1 MYLKTLEIRNF
12 RGIENLKVK
21 FHENINVIIG
31 PNGVCKTA
39 VIDAIRLFFQLGD
52 IDNENR
58 LPIREEDFHRKK
70 TKDDK
75 GNIIFKR
82 LEPIELIYVFD
93 GIEGSQLGAYKD
105 YEFIDDDGKIRARVR
120 LSYNISNGRITYSV
134 TTGSPKA
141 EIRPDQNT
149 YSLFRLY
156 YLEALRDSTRRLL
169 TTKNNLLGRVISRKI
184 SNEPEAEKRYKDIV
198 TEANRALLEQ
208 QEVKDTKKGI
218 NENLGRILKG
228 NENVVDL
235 KIEQDK
241 VEYIVNVIKP
251 FLPKSSQND
260 FEGFKLWQNSLGFNN
275 LIYIATVLSD
285 LKDCHTEDK
294 DAIYALL
301 IEEPEAH
308 LHPQLQVNLYDFLL
322 NADDDSNS
330 QTFITTHSPTL
341 TSRVPFENLIL
352 LRDSAYCI
360 DDCFI
365 DREKEGI
372 KYQGDTHFTVKSI
385 KYFKNMLRR
394 YIDVTRSQL
403 FFSNGCLLVEGISE
417 ALIMNKFSEL
427 HGKRLSDYQI
437 EIVNLE
443 GTAFTQ
449 FLLLFNSSDISKRLP
464 MKLAI
469 LTDEDQFTDSK
480 NKEWN
485 LENLVKDDYSRL
497 HTLRKKIQDGKT
509 IGRIDN
515 LKNASN
521 RQTKIKICSGLK
533 TLEYQLCRANV
544 DSVKNTISETAI
556 FKYFKK
562 LDNHKIAEVEKY
574 IKSIKSDKLSD
585 DDQMEISLLLWKC
598 MPGKSDFAQGFIEY
612 IEEQQE
618 SEGAI
623 NFIIPQYMIDAIDF
637 LIE

>member
-1 MYLKTLEIRNF
+1 MHLKTLEIRNF

-52 IDNENR
+52 IDSENR
-58 LPIREEDFHRKK
+58 LPIREEDFHRKE
-70 TKDDK
+70 TEDDN

-82 LEPIELIYVFD
+82 LEPIEFIYVFD

-120 LSYNISNGRITYSV
+120 LSYNISKGRVTYSV
-134 TTGSPKA
+134 TAGSPKA
-141 EIRPDQNT
+141 ETRPDLNT

-198 TEANRALLEQ
+198 TEANKALLEQ
-208 QEVKDTKKGI
+208 KEVKDTKKGI

-228 NENVVDL
+228 SENFVDL

-322 NADDDSNS
+322 NADYDSNS

-372 KYQGDTHFTVKSI
+372 KYQGNTHFTVKSI

-427 HGKRLSDYQI
+427 HGKCLSDYQI

-464 MKLAI
+464 MKLAV

-485 LENLVKDDYSRL
+485 LENLVNKEYSGL
-497 HTLRKKIQDGKT
+497 HSLRENIQRGNP
-509 IGRIDN
+509 IGRVDN
-515 LKNASN
+515 LRNASN
-521 RQTKIKICSGLK
+521 GQANIIICSGLK

-544 DSVKNTISETAI
+544 CSDKNAILETAI
-556 FKYFKK
+556 FKYLKD
-562 LDNHKIAEVEKY
+562 LDSSKIGEVEKY
-574 IKSIKSDKLSD
+574 MKSIKSDKLSED
-585 DDQMEISLLLWKC
+585 EQIETSILLWKC
-598 MPGKSDFAQGFIEY
+598 MPGKSDFAQGFIEH
-612 IEEQQE
+612 IEKIQE
-618 SEGAI
+618 KEEVV
-623 NFIIPQYMIDAIDF
+623 NFTIPQYMIDAIDF

>member
-39 VIDAIRLFFQLGD
+39 VIDAIRLFFQLGA
-52 IDNENR
+52 IDSENR

-497 HTLRKKIQDGKT
+497 HTLRKKNT
-509 IGRIDN
+509 RW
-515 LKNASN
+515 KNYW
-521 RQTKIKICSGLK
+521 T
-533 TLEYQLCRANV
+533 
-544 DSVKNTISETAI
+544 
-556 FKYFKK
+556 
-562 LDNHKIAEVEKY
+562 H
-574 IKSIKSDKLSD
+574 
-585 DDQMEISLLLWKC
+585 
-598 MPGKSDFAQGFIEY
+598 
-612 IEEQQE
+612 
-618 SEGAI
+618 
-623 NFIIPQYMIDAIDF
+623 
-637 LIE
+637 

>member
-1 MYLKTLEIRNF
+1 MYLKMLEIRNF

-52 IDNENR
+52 IDSENR

-75 GNIIFKR
+75 GDIIFKR

-120 LSYNISNGRITYSV
+120 LSYNISKGRVTYSV
-134 TTGSPKA
+134 TAGSPKA
-141 EIRPDQNT
+141 ETRPDQNT

-198 TEANRALLEQ
+198 TEANKALLEQ

-218 NENLGRILKG
+218 NDNLGRILKG

-352 LRDSAYCI
+352 LRDSAYFI
-360 DDCFI
+360 NECFR
-365 DREKEGI
+365 DREKEKI
-372 KYQGDTHFTVKSI
+372 KYKGETRFTDRSI
-385 KYFKNMLRR
+385 KYFKNMLKR

-417 ALIMNKFSEL
+417 ALMMNKFSEL
-427 HGKRLSDYQI
+427 YGKRLSDYQI

-464 MKLAI
+464 MKLAV

-485 LENLVKDDYSRL
+485 LENLVKDDYSCL
-497 HTLRKKIQDGKT
+497 HTLRKNIQDGKT

-521 RQTKIKICSGLK
+521 GQANIKICSGLK

-544 DSVKNTISETAI
+544 CSDKSAILETAI
-556 FKYFKK
+556 FNYLKD
-562 LDNHKIAEVEKY
+562 LDSSKIGEVEKY
-574 IKSIKSDKLSD
+574 MKSIKSDKLSED
-585 DDQMEISLLLWKC
+585 EQIETSILLWKC
-598 MPGKSDFAQGFIEY
+598 MPGKSDFAQGFIEH
-612 IEEQQE
+612 IEKIQE
-618 SEGAI
+618 KEEV
-623 NFIIPQYMIDAIDF
+623 NFTIPQYMIDAIDF

>member
-556 FKYFKK
+556 FKYLKK

>member
-1 MYLKTLEIRNF
+1 
-12 RGIENLKVK
+12 
-21 FHENINVIIG
+21 
-31 PNGVCKTA
+31 
-39 VIDAIRLFFQLGD
+39 
-52 IDNENR
+52 
-58 LPIREEDFHRKK
+58 
-70 TKDDK
+70 
-75 GNIIFKR
+75 
-82 LEPIELIYVFD
+82 
-93 GIEGSQLGAYKD
+93 
-105 YEFIDDDGKIRARVR
+105 
-120 LSYNISNGRITYSV
+120 
-134 TTGSPKA
+134 
-141 EIRPDQNT
+141 
-149 YSLFRLY
+149 
-156 YLEALRDSTRRLL
+156 
-169 TTKNNLLGRVISRKI
+169 
-184 SNEPEAEKRYKDIV
+184 
-198 TEANRALLEQ
+198 
-208 QEVKDTKKGI
+208 
-218 NENLGRILKG
+218 
-228 NENVVDL
+228 
-235 KIEQDK
+235 
-241 VEYIVNVIKP
+241 
-251 FLPKSSQND
+251 
-260 FEGFKLWQNSLGFNN
+260 
-275 LIYIATVLSD
+275 
-285 LKDCHTEDK
+285 
-294 DAIYALL
+294 
-301 IEEPEAH
+301 
-308 LHPQLQVNLYDFLL
+308 
-322 NADDDSNS
+322 
-330 QTFITTHSPTL
+330 
-341 TSRVPFENLIL
+341 
-352 LRDSAYCI
+352 
-360 DDCFI
+360 
-365 DREKEGI
+365 
-372 KYQGDTHFTVKSI
+372 
-385 KYFKNMLRR
+385 MLRR

-485 LENLVKDDYSRL
+485 LENLVKDDYSCL

-556 FKYFKK
+556 FKYLKN
-562 LDNHKIAEVEKY
+562 LDSNKIAEVEKY

-585 DDQMEISLLLWKC
+585 DEQIEISLLLWKC

>member
-1 MYLKTLEIRNF
+1 MYLKTLEIKNF

-75 GNIIFKR
+75 GDIIFKR

-105 YEFIDDDGKIRARVR
+105 YEFIDDDGKIRACVR
-120 LSYNISNGRITYSV
+120 LSYNISKGRVTYSV
-134 TTGSPKA
+134 TAGSPKV

-198 TEANRALLEQ
+198 TEANNALLEQ

-294 DAIYALL
+294 DVIYALL

-372 KYQGDTHFTVKSI
+372 KYQGNTHFTVKSI

-485 LENLVKDDYSRL
+485 LENLVTDDYSCL

-544 DSVKNTISETAI
+544 DSAKNTISETAI
-556 FKYFKK
+556 FKY
-562 LDNHKIAEVEKY
+562 
-574 IKSIKSDKLSD
+574 
-585 DDQMEISLLLWKC
+585 
-598 MPGKSDFAQGFIEY
+598 
-612 IEEQQE
+612 
-618 SEGAI
+618 
-623 NFIIPQYMIDAIDF
+623 
-637 LIE
+637 

>member
-70 TKDDK
+70 TKDDN

-556 FKYFKK
+556 FKYLKK

>member
-1 MYLKTLEIRNF
+1 MYLKRLEIRNF

-58 LPIREEDFHRKK
+58 LPIREEEFHRKK

-533 TLEYQLCRANV
+533 TLEYQLCRVNV

-556 FKYFKK
+556 FKYLKK

>member
-21 FHENINVIIG
+21 FHEKINVIIG

-52 IDNENR
+52 IDSENR
-58 LPIREEDFHRKK
+58 LPIREEDFHRKE
-70 TKDDK
+70 TEDDK

-105 YEFIDDDGKIRARVR
+105 YEFIDDDGKISARVR
-120 LSYNISNGRITYSV
+120 LSYNISKERVTYSV
-134 TTGSPKA
+134 TAGSPKA

-198 TEANRALLEQ
+198 TEANKALLEQ

-372 KYQGDTHFTVKSI
+372 KYQGNTHFTVKSI
-385 KYFKNMLRR
+385 KYFKNMLIR

-443 GTAFTQ
+443 GTAFIQ

-464 MKLAI
+464 MKLAV

-485 LENLVKDDYSRL
+485 LENLVNKEYSDL
-497 HTLRKKIQDGKT
+497 HSLRENIQRENP
-509 IGRIDN
+509 IGRVDN
-515 LKNASN
+515 LRNASN
-521 RQTKIKICSGLK
+521 GQANIKICSGLK

-544 DSVKNTISETAI
+544 CSDKNAIFETAI
-556 FKYFKK
+556 FKYLKD
-562 LDNHKIAEVEKY
+562 LDSSKIAEVEKY
-574 IKSIKSDKLSD
+574 MKSIKSDKLSED
-585 DDQMEISLLLWKC
+585 EQIETSILLWKC
-598 MPGKSDFAQGFIEY
+598 MPGKSDFAQGFIEH
-612 IEEQQE
+612 IEKIQE
-618 SEGAI
+618 KKEEV
-623 NFIIPQYMIDAIDF
+623 NFTIPQYMIDAIDF